1 MLHAKRDKS
10 AAGARRRQL
19 WQQRLAAARAAYAD
33 TLANMDRWEALYNG
47 SRRLTDAD
55 GRPARDSSN
64 VRNIAYELVESQ
76 VDSTLPL
83 PRVEAIHAEDTE
95 LARSIEAVLRHQIQL
110 RGLADLN
117 DLQERTVPIQGGS
130 FWLVEWD
137 PKGGG
142 HCTLGQLSVTPLHP
156 RQVIPQPGVCDI
168 EKMDYLFIQMA
179 QTKQSIYK
187 RYGVDVSACGEQIPD
202 LRGEGETP
210 REELVTQTI
219 RISIPPGGVGM
230 FSWVEDVTLGRPG
243 GLPGPPPGGLHRL
256 RRRGGTGHRTLP
268 GLRRKAGDRPGGMA
282 AGAGNPG
289 RARPFCRA
297 AAAAG
302 GRVLCAGGGTASP

>member
-47 SRRLTDAD
+47 SRRLADAD

-117 DLQERTVPIQGGS
+117 DLQERTVHIQGGS

-187 RYGVDVSACGEQIPD
+187 RYGVDVSACGEQTPD
-202 LRGEGETP
+202 LRGEGK
-210 REELVTQTI
+210 
-219 RISIPPGGVGM
+219 
-230 FSWVEDVTLGRPG
+230 
-243 GLPGPPPGGLHRL
+243 H
-256 RRRGGTGHRTLP
+256 
-268 GLRRKAGDRPGGMA
+268 
-282 AGAGNPG
+282 PG
-289 RARPFCRA
+289 RNW
-297 AAAAG
+297 
-302 GRVLCAGGGTASP
+302 

>member
-187 RYGVDVSACGEQIPD
+187 RYGVDVSDYNFSRLPASFRESNPQQVRETLTEIRDTANQISTRMYRALEQ
-202 LRGEGETP
+202 
-210 REELVTQTI
+210 
-219 RISIPPGGVGM
+219 
-230 FSWVEDVTLGRPG
+230 
-243 GLPGPPPGGLHRL
+243 
-256 RRRGGTGHRTLP
+256 
-268 GLRRKAGDRPGGMA
+268 
-282 AGAGNPG
+282 N
-289 RARPFCRA
+289 RAPKVKEQER
-297 AAAAG
+297 
-302 GRVLCAGGGTASP
+302 